1 MRDYQ
6 FTVLFGGVTAA
17 TTRREH
23 VVAGNKA
30 AATILAQAEQIK
42 KGNKYDDVIRVNIH
56 PSDAAA
62 YNATKAAHHGL
73 TGE

>member
-1 MRDYQ
+1 MRDYK
-6 FTVLFGGVTAA
+6 FIVMFGGDTAA
-17 TTRREH
+17 TTRRET
-23 VVAGNKA
+23 VRAFGKD

-62 YNATKAAHHGL
+62 YNASTWVSGN
-73 TGE
+73 